1 MPLHLWESTPPCNKY
16 MKSMANAAGLDAT
29 RKRLTKHSVQKTT
42 VRKLQGQGIL
52 NSDVAAIT
60 SHRNVQSLQQYAEM
74 EQENH
79 AQISKVLRSGHQ
91 CAVARP
97 PPHDCNPNIQ
107 ATLSYNFSNC
117 IVFFDNTQASS
128 TSTQWGG
135 GDGAFYTLLS
145 GVTDTNVQDHTPQ
158 EGI

>member
-1 MPLHLWESTPPCNKY
+1 MFGMSLHLWESTLSCNKY
-16 MKSMANAAGLDAT
+16 MKSMTNAAELDAT

-42 VRKLQGQGIL
+42 VRKLQGQGFL

-60 SHRNVQSLQQYAEM
+60 SHRNVQSLQQYVEM

-97 PPHDCNPNIQ
+97 PPHDCNQNIQ
-107 ATLSYNFSNC
+107 ATLSF
-117 IVFFDNTQASS
+117 A
-128 TSTQWGG
+128 TS
-135 GDGAFYTLLS
+135 
-145 GVTDTNVQDHTPQ
+145 
-158 EGI
+158 I

>member
-1 MPLHLWESTPPCNKY
+1 MPLHLWESTPCNKY
-16 MKSMANAAGLDAT
+16 MKSMANAAGLDTT
-29 RKRLTKHSVQKTT
+29 RKKLTKHSVWKTT
-42 VRKLQGQGIL
+42 VRKLQEQGIL
-52 NSDVAAIT
+52 NSDVAGIT
-60 SHRNVQSLQQYAEM
+60 SHCNVQSLQQYAEMDAEM

-107 ATLSYNFSNC
+107 ATLPYNFSNC

-128 TSTQWGG
+128 TSTQWGRG
-135 GDGAFYTLLS
+135 GGGGGGGGGEMGHFTHCCRA
-145 GVTDTNVQDHTPQ
+145 
-158 EGI
+158 

>member
-1 MPLHLWESTPPCNKY
+1 MFGMSLHLWESTPSCNKY

-42 VRKLQGQGIL
+42 VRKLQEQGIL

-60 SHRNVQSLQQYAEM
+60 GHRNVQSLQQYVEM

-97 PPHDCNPNIQ
+97 PPHDCNQNIQ
-107 ATLSYNFSNC
+107 ATLSF
-117 IVFFDNTQASS
+117 A
-128 TSTQWGG
+128 TS
-135 GDGAFYTLLS
+135 
-145 GVTDTNVQDHTPQ
+145 
-158 EGI
+158 I

>member
-29 RKRLTKHSVQKTT
+29 RKRLTKQSVQKTT
-42 VRKLQGQGIL
+42 VRKLQEQGIL

-60 SHRNVQSLQQYAEM
+60 GHRNVQSLQQYAEV

-107 ATLSYNFSNC
+107 ATPSFATPIVPHQYNFSNC
-117 IVFFDNTQASS
+117 TVFFDNTQASS
-128 TSTQWGG
+128 TSTQWVGG
-135 GDGAFYTLLS
+135 RW
-145 GVTDTNVQDHTPQ
+145 
-158 EGI
+158 GILHIVFGCN